1 MLSRTERVLQKLF
14 HIKRLSN
21 KSLVHGS
28 PSKDFLAVVNMRRKG
43 WLIKKRSYLKMVQP
57 VSASNLMSLS
67 SWSLLASL
75 DSCTGPR
82 SLRSR
87 GAWCRS
93 NALIWSPRTAMTRT
107 PVTVLRP
114 STICQAKWTSS
125 EFSQWERSTDCFRNS
140 EAEIWVY
147 LTRDY

>member
-43 WLIKKRSYLKMVQP
+43 WLKKRIAVVNMRRKVWLIKKRSYLKMVQP

-67 SWSLLASL
+67 
-75 DSCTGPR
+75 
-82 SLRSR
+82 
-87 GAWCRS
+87 
-93 NALIWSPRTAMTRT
+93 
-107 PVTVLRP
+107 
-114 STICQAKWTSS
+114 
-125 EFSQWERSTDCFRNS
+125 
-140 EAEIWVY
+140 
-147 LTRDY
+147 